1 MGILNTDEIIL
12 ILYKFIWKLEIKE
25 SMFSSAYEVKIT
37 FVENLTRPLNETLNA
52 IIGSDFLCKNIQ
64 YNINLNSVICK
75 MDNAA

>member
-52 IIGSDFLCKNIQ
+52 IIGSDFFH
-64 YNINLNSVICK
+64 
-75 MDNAA
+75 